1 MKIFFYKSILVF
13 ILFILA
19 IHFSFSVIKRE
30 IKNEYLDF
38 VSKENVEHIKDK
50 IRVELKNGIEKENL
64 ISSEDANLINNF
76 LIKVKSE
83 LKKNNNK

>member
-19 IHFSFSVIKRE
+19 IHFSFSVIKKE

>member
-19 IHFSFSVIKRE
+19 IHFSFSVIKKE
-30 IKNEYLDF
+30 IKNEYLNF

-76 LIKVKSE
+76 FIKIKSE
-83 LKKNNNK
+83 LENNNNN